1 MRPGAIGAASKF
13 REKQKMIRRFPIAA
27 ATLALSLTASASMAA
42 EGNQLSQD
50 DEQLKSALAGAPV
63 IVKLEVASVTLS
75 SSADAMF
82 TSGGWQISSDSPL
95 LNKMLPTFSKLRNTW
110 IVVEGYTDNVQVGPE
125 LQAAGISNNLD
136 LSAKRAVS
144 VANYLTSHG
153 VKPDLVSV
161 QAFGESHPAAS
172 TEGRTRV
179 RSGQCPRGS
188 PIVGICGP
196 GAERLHMPFLHET
209 LRSGQPNCYMDDL
222 ALAPRAQLETTS
234 LEQL

>member
-1 MRPGAIGAASKF
+1 
-13 REKQKMIRRFPIAA
+13 MIRRFPIAA
-27 ATLALSLTASASMAA
+27 ATLALSLTTSASMAA
-42 EGNQLSQD
+42 ESSQLSQD

-63 IVKLEVASVTLS
+63 IVTLQVASVTLT

-82 TSGGWQISSDSPL
+82 PSGGWQIASDSPL

-125 LQAAGISNNLD
+125 LQVAGISNNLD

-161 QAFGESHPAAS
+161 HALGESHPAAS
-172 TEGRTRV
+172 NDTAEGRAKNRRV
-179 RSGQCPRGS
+179 E
-188 PIVGICGP
+188 I
-196 GAERLHMPFLHET
+196 T
-209 LRSGQPNCYMDDL
+209 LTGDS
-222 ALAPRAQLETTS
+222 S
-234 LEQL
+234 